1 LNVFIFAAIIFST
14 MAENKDTGALQ
25 YNNQSQKPLLSFG
38 VLADIQYC
46 DSDPVGTRFYR
57 SSLNKLKEALTTL
70 KADSVDFI
78 INLGDIIDKDLDSY
92 KTVLDIIGS
101 SGLKTYHVTGNHDY
115 SVDARQKKRI
125 PAITE
130 SREGYYSVLYKNFR
144 FIFLNGNEIS
154 TYISNSKSD
163 LKEANNYIASMKERG
178 EINAV
183 EWNGGIGD
191 KQLIWLRKQ
200 MNSSVTK
207 NEKVILICH
216 FPLVPYNVHN
226 LLNYNEVLSVL
237 GNYHNIIAWFNGH
250 NHAGNYGNFNM
261 IHFVTFKGMV
271 ETDLSNSFALVE
283 IYRNKLWIKGYGR
296 EKSQILAF

>member
-1 LNVFIFAAIIFST
+1 